1 MCIYICVCVGG
12 FGVAGGQVD
21 CDPGPLIYQR
31 PHLSDMSYTFLLSY
45 DGRKPPLTTLLE
57 NGSFGRSL
65 MLMSRPGLGLRAV
78 NRELMRLVVCLCTVV
93 TRLKDGP
100 CPKQLGSFQA
110 SQALTQRPCPG
121 GLLSRLYSFFSICT
135 PCSPPSQSIMYV
147 RNFIMHKSTQTSIGF

>member
-1 MCIYICVCVGG
+1 MCFFMCVCVDG
-12 FGVAGGQVD
+12 FGVAGGRLTVTQALSSINAPI
-21 CDPGPLIYQR
+21 CLTCRTLSSSLTMGEGSPL
-31 PHLSDMSYTFLLSY
+31 PTA
-45 DGRKPPLTTLLE
+45 LLE

-110 SQALTQRPCPG
+110 SSWVPSQALTQRPCPG
-121 GLLSRLYSFFSICT
+121 GFSPVSTPSFPSALPALLHL
-135 PCSPPSQSIMYV
+135 SPSCM
-147 RNFIMHKSTQTSIGF
+147 